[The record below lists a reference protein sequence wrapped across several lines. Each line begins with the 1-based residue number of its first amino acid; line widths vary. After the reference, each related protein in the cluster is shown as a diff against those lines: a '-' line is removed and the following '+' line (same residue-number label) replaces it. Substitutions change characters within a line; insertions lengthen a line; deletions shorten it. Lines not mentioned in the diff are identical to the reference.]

1 MASGDNVDVI
11 EVVETTSFP
20 VPAQPTVDH
29 LRPEQSTVE
38 EDYKSIGE
46 KITSFDS
53 SVVQH
58 GTTGG
63 KTLVGVSRNK
73 SERERKIGH
82 RRVGVGGEI
91 TYKKIQTTQIM
102 GSIQLGIQ
110 HAVGG
115 LASKPERDLLMQDF
129 MTVET
134 TNFPSEGSN
143 HTPAHHF
150 SEFKFKNYAPIAFRY
165 FRDLFGIQPDDFLMS
180 MCSAP
185 LRELSNPGASGS
197 IFYLTDDDEFIIK
210 TVQHKEGEFLQTLL
224 PGYYMNLN
232 QNPRTLLPKFFG
244 LYCYRCN
251 SKNVRLI
258 AMNNLLPS
266 SVKLH
271 QKYDLKGSTYKRKA
285 SKTERSKSSP
295 TYKDLD
301 FIEHHP
307 EGIFLEADTY
317 GALVKTIQRDCRVL
331 ESFKIMDYSL
341 LVGIHNLD
349 QAVKEKAQEQ
359 RLSASADEEIDEM
372 GGESDGFIQSER
384 EKQKEDRIGAA
395 ALNRSRSINRQRLV
409 AHSTAME
416 SIQAESEPIDEEDD
430 VPSGGIPARNAR
442 GERLLL
448 FLGIIDILQSY
459 RLKKKLEHTWKSMIH
474 DGDTVSVHRPGFY
487 AQRFQ
492 DFMAKTVFKKIPSL
506 DLPEIKGNHRK
517 FRNLVTSYIA
527 LKHSPSKRKSI
538 SRPLRPLEGDFDS
551 TAVAATGGS
560 TMHATSPTKAVSPP
574 DPAISATNVAASVPI
589 APSPPVNL
597 AAGPLSPPPLTLAT
611 GQGPH
616 HEHPPG
622 AAPTVKVTSYPA
634 VLKGRSAASPP
645 NPNLV
650 PSGKIPPPVP
660 PRGTGASRTARSSE
674 DHRAASTAASTTSSV
689 TSSRGDE
696 AAIITRY
703 RLHDS
708 SCDLHRSLLSDHSCT
723 STSITTA
730 KTVASTITAAT
741 SIKTT
746 SATSNALHAH
756 TSTSNTCRVT
766 DRDRIGGEAGRI
778 RLMDSIQHWH
788 TQELDEDEEEFVS
801 VVKIEDAY
809 FIKTSLHP
817 LRPDRG
823 IRRSSHLKD
832 FNETG
837 NDNYEVS
844 KKGTEKRGD
853 TKTDHLAKFTYF
865 LNPSSRADL
874 MNYKMSRKDKKYSE
888 TYYERVKRKQ
898 KNLEASI
905 TTVSHLRKPVEDA
918 RTHHIHTSYMEA
930 AEEWTNYNQ
939 KILKF
944 ASIKKDSILL
954 QKIRE
959 KSKRRK
965 RIAPE
970 PSMKKRTSKRETF
983 NGNLAEIEKTDAK
996 RENEKLSLKMSS
1008 LGNKSGYQIQEKSN
1022 KNDTGFTSKRK
1033 ESAIRCDETKQNCPS
1048 GRDNNYLDKKK
1059 NISKNINDE
1068 QINNTGGFKGI
1079 FANSYK
1085 AENMEDRIVHEGI
1098 SKFDRQ
1104 ANERFK
1110 KYKNESPKSDCK
1122 SCDGN
1127 SYFREEES
1135 SFDIKKTNS
1144 KDVKQDK
1151 LLNTIKREEFI
1162 FSSFE
1167 NDIRSRNSDV
1177 LKCSVFEKVKNF
1189 EKIKMDVRGKTKDAR
1204 REVHLDNLNYGNE
1217 IDAIK
1222 RKFALPVNE
1231 IRLNQEEEKIVLKGR
1246 LINTDVKHKRQ
1257 TFKSLSSSHC
1267 DNLSFN
1273 SEFGMLKPNVSFLH
1287 TYRKTRSFTCGTL
1300 PSTCSTPPPPF
1311 DDAVRSNDQTL
1322 ASGGHLQ
1329 QGSATPIL
1337 TSNLFSTHSKQNKVV
1352 HHVTLT
1358 KTYHDTVS
1366 ISDVHLE
1373 SSGSGSGSGG
1383 RETKS
1388 SLSVESGGSSSR
1400 GGGGLTWTPP
1410 AGSAEGSTPTWTE
1423 GTPSFTESS
1432 SSGDI
1437 GKLLYALNIYYGS

>member
-11 EVVETTSFP
+11 EVVETSFTG
-20 VPAQPTVDH
+20 PAQATEDH
-29 LRPEQSTVE
+29 LRPDQSTD
-38 EDYKSIGE
+38 EDNKSTGD
-46 KITSFDS
+46 KVTALDS
-53 SVVQH
+53 SITQH
-58 GTTGG
+58 GTAGL
-63 KTLVGVSRNK
+63 KTPAGVSRNK

-251 SKNVRLI
+251 SKNVRLV

-301 FIEHHP
+301 FMEHHSD
-307 EGIFLEADTY
+307 GIFLEADTY
-317 GALVKTIQRDCRVL
+317 SALVKTIQRDCRVL

-349 QAVKEKAQEQ
+349 QAAREKALEQ
-359 RLSASADEEIDEM
+359 RLSASADEEV
-372 GGESDGFIQSER
+372 GEVAGDAAGFIQAER
-384 EKQKEDRIGAA
+384 EREREDRIGAT

-430 VPSGGIPARNAR
+430 VPSPGGIPARNAR

-538 SRPLRPLEGDFDS
+538 TRPLRPLEGDFDS
-551 TAVAATGGS
+551 TAVPTTGSS
-560 TMHATSPTKAVSPP
+560 TMHATSPTKA
-574 DPAISATNVAASVPI
+574 
-589 APSPPVNL
+589 
-597 AAGPLSPPPLTLAT
+597 G
-611 GQGPH
+611 
-616 HEHPPG
+616 
-622 AAPTVKVTSYPA
+622 
-634 VLKGRSAASPP
+634 
-645 NPNLV
+645 
-650 PSGKIPPPVP
+650 
-660 PRGTGASRTARSSE
+660 
-674 DHRAASTAASTTSSV
+674 
-689 TSSRGDE
+689 
-696 AAIITRY
+696 
-703 RLHDS
+703 
-708 SCDLHRSLLSDHSCT
+708 
-723 STSITTA
+723 
-730 KTVASTITAAT
+730 
-741 SIKTT
+741 
-746 SATSNALHAH
+746 
-756 TSTSNTCRVT
+756 
-766 DRDRIGGEAGRI
+766 
-778 RLMDSIQHWH
+778 
-788 TQELDEDEEEFVS
+788 
-801 VVKIEDAY
+801 
-809 FIKTSLHP
+809 
-817 LRPDRG
+817 
-823 IRRSSHLKD
+823 
-832 FNETG
+832 
-837 NDNYEVS
+837 
-844 KKGTEKRGD
+844 
-853 TKTDHLAKFTYF
+853 
-865 LNPSSRADL
+865 
-874 MNYKMSRKDKKYSE
+874 
-888 TYYERVKRKQ
+888 
-898 KNLEASI
+898 
-905 TTVSHLRKPVEDA
+905 
-918 RTHHIHTSYMEA
+918 
-930 AEEWTNYNQ
+930 
-939 KILKF
+939 
-944 ASIKKDSILL
+944 
-954 QKIRE
+954 
-959 KSKRRK
+959 
-965 RIAPE
+965 
-970 PSMKKRTSKRETF
+970 
-983 NGNLAEIEKTDAK
+983 
-996 RENEKLSLKMSS
+996 
-1008 LGNKSGYQIQEKSN
+1008 
-1022 KNDTGFTSKRK
+1022 
-1033 ESAIRCDETKQNCPS
+1033 
-1048 GRDNNYLDKKK
+1048 
-1059 NISKNINDE
+1059 
-1068 QINNTGGFKGI
+1068 
-1079 FANSYK
+1079 
-1085 AENMEDRIVHEGI
+1085 
-1098 SKFDRQ
+1098 
-1104 ANERFK
+1104 
-1110 KYKNESPKSDCK
+1110 
-1122 SCDGN
+1122 
-1127 SYFREEES
+1127 
-1135 SFDIKKTNS
+1135 
-1144 KDVKQDK
+1144 
-1151 LLNTIKREEFI
+1151 
-1162 FSSFE
+1162 
-1167 NDIRSRNSDV
+1167 
-1177 LKCSVFEKVKNF
+1177 
-1189 EKIKMDVRGKTKDAR
+1189 
-1204 REVHLDNLNYGNE
+1204 
-1217 IDAIK
+1217 
-1222 RKFALPVNE
+1222 
-1231 IRLNQEEEKIVLKGR
+1231 
-1246 LINTDVKHKRQ
+1246 
-1257 TFKSLSSSHC
+1257 
-1267 DNLSFN
+1267 
-1273 SEFGMLKPNVSFLH
+1273 
-1287 TYRKTRSFTCGTL
+1287 GTL

-1322 ASGGHLQ
+1322 ASGGQLQ
-1329 QGSATPIL
+1329 QGAPATIL
-1337 TSNLFSTHSKQNKVV
+1337 TSSLSSAQSKQNKVV

-1358 KTYHDTVS
+1358 KTYHDAVS

-1388 SLSVESGGSSSR
+1388 SLSVESGGSSR

-1432 SSGDI
+1432 SSGDAGCPTTPI
-1437 GKLLYALNIYYGS
+1437 RGSQRQDDGGRIAATVEEALASLTTEMRRTSDTATDRVEQRTSLSMYRQVRTSFKRASAHRASIMRSVQRALSIQHREP

>member
-11 EVVETTSFP
+11 EVVETSFTG
-20 VPAQPTVDH
+20 PAQATEDH
-29 LRPEQSTVE
+29 LRPEQATDEDNKSTGDKV
-38 EDYKSIGE
+38 
-46 KITSFDS
+46 TAFDGS
-53 SVVQH
+53 AIQH
-58 GTTGG
+58 GIGG
-63 KTLVGVSRNK
+63 PKTPAGVSRNK

-251 SKNVRLI
+251 SKNVRLV

-285 SKTERSKSSP
+285 SKSERSKSSP

-301 FIEHHP
+301 FMEHHP

-317 GALVKTIQRDCRVL
+317 NALVKTIQRDCRVL

-349 QAVKEKAQEQ
+349 QAARDKAQEQ
-359 RLSASADEEIDEM
+359 RLSASAEEEVGEV
-372 GGESDGFIQSER
+372 GGESAGFTQAER
-384 EKQKEDRIGAA
+384 ERERDDRIGAS

-430 VPSGGIPARNAR
+430 VPSPGGIPARNAR

-538 SRPLRPLEGDFDS
+538 TRPLRPLDGDFDS
-551 TAVAATGGS
+551 TAVPTTGTS
-560 TMHATSPTKAVSPP
+560 TMHATSPTKAAVSPT
-574 DPAISATNVAASVPI
+574 DPAISTSSTVMSTSSAPI
-589 APSPPVNL
+589 ATSTPVNF
-597 AAGPLSPPPLTLAT
+597 AAGPVSPPPLTLAA
-611 GQGPH
+611 GPG
-616 HEHPPG
+616 PPHQEQPVQP
-622 AAPTVKVTSYPA
+622 ASTAKVTTYPA
-634 VLKGRSAASPP
+634 VLKGRTAASPP

-660 PRGTGASRTARSSE
+660 PRGTGQSRTARSSE
-674 DHRAASTAASTTSSV
+674 EHRGPGTTATLSTTSIA
-689 TSSRGDE
+689 SSRG
-696 AAIITRY
+696 
-703 RLHDS
+703 
-708 SCDLHRSLLSDHSCT
+708 
-723 STSITTA
+723 
-730 KTVASTITAAT
+730 
-741 SIKTT
+741 
-746 SATSNALHAH
+746 
-756 TSTSNTCRVT
+756 
-766 DRDRIGGEAGRI
+766 
-778 RLMDSIQHWH
+778 
-788 TQELDEDEEEFVS
+788 
-801 VVKIEDAY
+801 
-809 FIKTSLHP
+809 
-817 LRPDRG
+817 
-823 IRRSSHLKD
+823 
-832 FNETG
+832 
-837 NDNYEVS
+837 
-844 KKGTEKRGD
+844 
-853 TKTDHLAKFTYF
+853 
-865 LNPSSRADL
+865 
-874 MNYKMSRKDKKYSE
+874 
-888 TYYERVKRKQ
+888 
-898 KNLEASI
+898 
-905 TTVSHLRKPVEDA
+905 
-918 RTHHIHTSYMEA
+918 
-930 AEEWTNYNQ
+930 
-939 KILKF
+939 
-944 ASIKKDSILL
+944 
-954 QKIRE
+954 
-959 KSKRRK
+959 
-965 RIAPE
+965 
-970 PSMKKRTSKRETF
+970 
-983 NGNLAEIEKTDAK
+983 
-996 RENEKLSLKMSS
+996 
-1008 LGNKSGYQIQEKSN
+1008 
-1022 KNDTGFTSKRK
+1022 
-1033 ESAIRCDETKQNCPS
+1033 
-1048 GRDNNYLDKKK
+1048 
-1059 NISKNINDE
+1059 
-1068 QINNTGGFKGI
+1068 
-1079 FANSYK
+1079 
-1085 AENMEDRIVHEGI
+1085 
-1098 SKFDRQ
+1098 
-1104 ANERFK
+1104 
-1110 KYKNESPKSDCK
+1110 
-1122 SCDGN
+1122 
-1127 SYFREEES
+1127 
-1135 SFDIKKTNS
+1135 
-1144 KDVKQDK
+1144 
-1151 LLNTIKREEFI
+1151 
-1162 FSSFE
+1162 
-1167 NDIRSRNSDV
+1167 
-1177 LKCSVFEKVKNF
+1177 
-1189 EKIKMDVRGKTKDAR
+1189 
-1204 REVHLDNLNYGNE
+1204 
-1217 IDAIK
+1217 
-1222 RKFALPVNE
+1222 
-1231 IRLNQEEEKIVLKGR
+1231 
-1246 LINTDVKHKRQ
+1246 
-1257 TFKSLSSSHC
+1257 
-1267 DNLSFN
+1267 
-1273 SEFGMLKPNVSFLH
+1273 
-1287 TYRKTRSFTCGTL
+1287 GTL

-1322 ASGGHLQ
+1322 ASGGQLQ
-1329 QGSATPIL
+1329 HGATTTIL
-1337 TSNLFSTHSKQNKVV
+1337 TSSLSSAQSKQNKVV

-1358 KTYHDTVS
+1358 KTYHDAVS

-1388 SLSVESGGSSSR
+1388 SLSVESGGSSR

-1432 SSGDI
+1432 SSGDAGCPTTPI
-1437 GKLLYALNIYYGS
+1437 RGSQRQDDGGRIAATVEEALASLTTEMRRTNGNAKDLEQRSSLSMYTQVRTSFKRASMTRISILRNMQRVLSIQRREL

>member
-11 EVVETTSFP
+11 EVVETSFSGLAP
-20 VPAQPTVDH
+20 PALDH
-29 LRPEQSTVE
+29 RADQSAD
-38 EDYKSIGE
+38 EDYKSSGE
-46 KITSFDS
+46 KTTAFDS

-58 GTTGG
+58 GTAGG
-63 KTLVGVSRNK
+63 KAPVGVSRNK

-197 IFYLTDDDEFIIK
+197 IFYLTEDDEFIIK

-251 SKNVRLI
+251 SKNVRLV

-349 QAVKEKAQEQ
+349 QAAKEKAQEQ
-359 RLSASADEEIDEM
+359 RLSASADEEGEM
-372 GGESDGFIQSER
+372 GGESGGFIHVER
-384 EKQKEDRIGAA
+384 EKERDDRIGAV

-448 FLGIIDILQSY
+448 FVGIIDILQSY

-492 DFMAKTVFKKIPSL
+492 DFMAKTVFKKIPS
-506 DLPEIKGNHRK
+506 P
-517 FRNLVTSYIA
+517 

-538 SRPLRPLEGDFDS
+538 TRPLRPLDGDFDS

-560 TMHATSPTKAVSPP
+560 TMHATSPTKA
-574 DPAISATNVAASVPI
+574 
-589 APSPPVNL
+589 
-597 AAGPLSPPPLTLAT
+597 G
-611 GQGPH
+611 
-616 HEHPPG
+616 
-622 AAPTVKVTSYPA
+622 
-634 VLKGRSAASPP
+634 
-645 NPNLV
+645 
-650 PSGKIPPPVP
+650 
-660 PRGTGASRTARSSE
+660 
-674 DHRAASTAASTTSSV
+674 
-689 TSSRGDE
+689 
-696 AAIITRY
+696 
-703 RLHDS
+703 
-708 SCDLHRSLLSDHSCT
+708 
-723 STSITTA
+723 
-730 KTVASTITAAT
+730 
-741 SIKTT
+741 
-746 SATSNALHAH
+746 
-756 TSTSNTCRVT
+756 
-766 DRDRIGGEAGRI
+766 
-778 RLMDSIQHWH
+778 
-788 TQELDEDEEEFVS
+788 
-801 VVKIEDAY
+801 
-809 FIKTSLHP
+809 
-817 LRPDRG
+817 
-823 IRRSSHLKD
+823 
-832 FNETG
+832 
-837 NDNYEVS
+837 
-844 KKGTEKRGD
+844 
-853 TKTDHLAKFTYF
+853 
-865 LNPSSRADL
+865 
-874 MNYKMSRKDKKYSE
+874 
-888 TYYERVKRKQ
+888 
-898 KNLEASI
+898 
-905 TTVSHLRKPVEDA
+905 
-918 RTHHIHTSYMEA
+918 
-930 AEEWTNYNQ
+930 
-939 KILKF
+939 
-944 ASIKKDSILL
+944 
-954 QKIRE
+954 
-959 KSKRRK
+959 
-965 RIAPE
+965 
-970 PSMKKRTSKRETF
+970 
-983 NGNLAEIEKTDAK
+983 
-996 RENEKLSLKMSS
+996 
-1008 LGNKSGYQIQEKSN
+1008 
-1022 KNDTGFTSKRK
+1022 
-1033 ESAIRCDETKQNCPS
+1033 
-1048 GRDNNYLDKKK
+1048 
-1059 NISKNINDE
+1059 
-1068 QINNTGGFKGI
+1068 
-1079 FANSYK
+1079 
-1085 AENMEDRIVHEGI
+1085 
-1098 SKFDRQ
+1098 
-1104 ANERFK
+1104 
-1110 KYKNESPKSDCK
+1110 
-1122 SCDGN
+1122 
-1127 SYFREEES
+1127 
-1135 SFDIKKTNS
+1135 
-1144 KDVKQDK
+1144 
-1151 LLNTIKREEFI
+1151 
-1162 FSSFE
+1162 
-1167 NDIRSRNSDV
+1167 
-1177 LKCSVFEKVKNF
+1177 
-1189 EKIKMDVRGKTKDAR
+1189 
-1204 REVHLDNLNYGNE
+1204 
-1217 IDAIK
+1217 
-1222 RKFALPVNE
+1222 
-1231 IRLNQEEEKIVLKGR
+1231 
-1246 LINTDVKHKRQ
+1246 
-1257 TFKSLSSSHC
+1257 
-1267 DNLSFN
+1267 
-1273 SEFGMLKPNVSFLH
+1273 
-1287 TYRKTRSFTCGTL
+1287 GTL

-1329 QGSATPIL
+1329 QSGAANVLASSLASA
-1337 TSNLFSTHSKQNKVV
+1337 HSKQNKVV
-1352 HHVTLT
+1352 HHVTVT
-1358 KTYHDTVS
+1358 KMYHDTVRKRKI

-1388 SLSVESGGSSSR
+1388 SLSVESGGSSRGGGSGSGGG

-1437 GKLLYALNIYYGS
+1437 GCPTTPIKGNQRQDDGGRIAATVEEALASLTTEMKRSSQDGQHELEQSTSFSFYRQIRTSLKRGGTNHVAIMRSMQRALNVRRRAP

>member
-29 LRPEQSTVE
+29 LRPEQSAVE
-38 EDYKSIGE
+38 EDNKSIGE

-538 SRPLRPLEGDFDS
+538 SRPLKPLEGDFDS

-560 TMHATSPTKAVSPP
+560 TMHATSPTKAAVSPP

-589 APSPPVNL
+589 ATSTPVNL

-689 TSSRGDE
+689 TSSRG
-696 AAIITRY
+696 
-703 RLHDS
+703 
-708 SCDLHRSLLSDHSCT
+708 
-723 STSITTA
+723 
-730 KTVASTITAAT
+730 
-741 SIKTT
+741 
-746 SATSNALHAH
+746 
-756 TSTSNTCRVT
+756 
-766 DRDRIGGEAGRI
+766 
-778 RLMDSIQHWH
+778 
-788 TQELDEDEEEFVS
+788 
-801 VVKIEDAY
+801 
-809 FIKTSLHP
+809 
-817 LRPDRG
+817 
-823 IRRSSHLKD
+823 
-832 FNETG
+832 
-837 NDNYEVS
+837 
-844 KKGTEKRGD
+844 
-853 TKTDHLAKFTYF
+853 
-865 LNPSSRADL
+865 
-874 MNYKMSRKDKKYSE
+874 
-888 TYYERVKRKQ
+888 
-898 KNLEASI
+898 
-905 TTVSHLRKPVEDA
+905 
-918 RTHHIHTSYMEA
+918 
-930 AEEWTNYNQ
+930 
-939 KILKF
+939 
-944 ASIKKDSILL
+944 
-954 QKIRE
+954 
-959 KSKRRK
+959 
-965 RIAPE
+965 
-970 PSMKKRTSKRETF
+970 
-983 NGNLAEIEKTDAK
+983 
-996 RENEKLSLKMSS
+996 
-1008 LGNKSGYQIQEKSN
+1008 
-1022 KNDTGFTSKRK
+1022 
-1033 ESAIRCDETKQNCPS
+1033 
-1048 GRDNNYLDKKK
+1048 
-1059 NISKNINDE
+1059 
-1068 QINNTGGFKGI
+1068 
-1079 FANSYK
+1079 
-1085 AENMEDRIVHEGI
+1085 
-1098 SKFDRQ
+1098 
-1104 ANERFK
+1104 
-1110 KYKNESPKSDCK
+1110 
-1122 SCDGN
+1122 
-1127 SYFREEES
+1127 
-1135 SFDIKKTNS
+1135 
-1144 KDVKQDK
+1144 
-1151 LLNTIKREEFI
+1151 
-1162 FSSFE
+1162 
-1167 NDIRSRNSDV
+1167 
-1177 LKCSVFEKVKNF
+1177 
-1189 EKIKMDVRGKTKDAR
+1189 
-1204 REVHLDNLNYGNE
+1204 
-1217 IDAIK
+1217 
-1222 RKFALPVNE
+1222 
-1231 IRLNQEEEKIVLKGR
+1231 
-1246 LINTDVKHKRQ
+1246 
-1257 TFKSLSSSHC
+1257 
-1267 DNLSFN
+1267 
-1273 SEFGMLKPNVSFLH
+1273 
-1287 TYRKTRSFTCGTL
+1287 GTL

-1329 QGSATPIL
+1329 QGGATPIL

-1352 HHVTLT
+1352 HRVALT
-1358 KTYHDTVS
+1358 KTYHDTVSLSALNMTNEFILS

-1437 GKLLYALNIYYGS
+1437 GCPTTPIKGNQRQDDGGRTAATVEEALASLTTEMRRTSQGEQHQLEQSTSFSLYRQIRTSLKRGSLNHVVIMKNMQRALNIRRAS

>member
-11 EVVETTSFP
+11 EVVETSFGGGNRGDD
-20 VPAQPTVDH
+20 VSSRLNDSGD
-29 LRPEQSTVE
+29 EDDKSTT
-38 EDYKSIGE
+38 GE
-46 KITSFDS
+46 RVTFDS
-53 SVVQH
+53 SVAQH
-58 GTTGG
+58 GSGG
-63 KTLVGVSRNK
+63 PKTPSGMSRGK

-197 IFYLTDDDEFIIK
+197 IFYLTEDDEFIIK

-266 SVKLH
+266 AVKLH

-285 SKTERSKSSP
+285 SRSERSKKSP

-301 FIEHHP
+301 FMEHHP

-349 QAVKEKAQEQ
+349 QAAREKTEP
-359 RLSASADEEIDEM
+359 RLSTTVEEEP
-372 GGESDGFIQSER
+372 GEAGYESGSFVQVER
-384 EKQKEDRIGAA
+384 EKDREERIGAT

-430 VPSGGIPARNAR
+430 VPSPGGIPARNAR

-538 SRPLRPLEGDFDS
+538 TRPLRPLEGDFDS
-551 TAVAATGGS
+551 TG
-560 TMHATSPTKAVSPP
+560 
-574 DPAISATNVAASVPI
+574 
-589 APSPPVNL
+589 
-597 AAGPLSPPPLTLAT
+597 
-611 GQGPH
+611 
-616 HEHPPG
+616 
-622 AAPTVKVTSYPA
+622 
-634 VLKGRSAASPP
+634 
-645 NPNLV
+645 
-650 PSGKIPPPVP
+650 
-660 PRGTGASRTARSSE
+660 
-674 DHRAASTAASTTSSV
+674 
-689 TSSRGDE
+689 
-696 AAIITRY
+696 
-703 RLHDS
+703 
-708 SCDLHRSLLSDHSCT
+708 
-723 STSITTA
+723 
-730 KTVASTITAAT
+730 
-741 SIKTT
+741 
-746 SATSNALHAH
+746 
-756 TSTSNTCRVT
+756 
-766 DRDRIGGEAGRI
+766 
-778 RLMDSIQHWH
+778 
-788 TQELDEDEEEFVS
+788 
-801 VVKIEDAY
+801 
-809 FIKTSLHP
+809 
-817 LRPDRG
+817 
-823 IRRSSHLKD
+823 
-832 FNETG
+832 
-837 NDNYEVS
+837 
-844 KKGTEKRGD
+844 
-853 TKTDHLAKFTYF
+853 
-865 LNPSSRADL
+865 
-874 MNYKMSRKDKKYSE
+874 
-888 TYYERVKRKQ
+888 
-898 KNLEASI
+898 
-905 TTVSHLRKPVEDA
+905 
-918 RTHHIHTSYMEA
+918 
-930 AEEWTNYNQ
+930 
-939 KILKF
+939 
-944 ASIKKDSILL
+944 
-954 QKIRE
+954 
-959 KSKRRK
+959 
-965 RIAPE
+965 
-970 PSMKKRTSKRETF
+970 
-983 NGNLAEIEKTDAK
+983 
-996 RENEKLSLKMSS
+996 
-1008 LGNKSGYQIQEKSN
+1008 
-1022 KNDTGFTSKRK
+1022 
-1033 ESAIRCDETKQNCPS
+1033 
-1048 GRDNNYLDKKK
+1048 
-1059 NISKNINDE
+1059 
-1068 QINNTGGFKGI
+1068 
-1079 FANSYK
+1079 
-1085 AENMEDRIVHEGI
+1085 
-1098 SKFDRQ
+1098 
-1104 ANERFK
+1104 
-1110 KYKNESPKSDCK
+1110 
-1122 SCDGN
+1122 
-1127 SYFREEES
+1127 
-1135 SFDIKKTNS
+1135 
-1144 KDVKQDK
+1144 
-1151 LLNTIKREEFI
+1151 
-1162 FSSFE
+1162 
-1167 NDIRSRNSDV
+1167 
-1177 LKCSVFEKVKNF
+1177 
-1189 EKIKMDVRGKTKDAR
+1189 
-1204 REVHLDNLNYGNE
+1204 
-1217 IDAIK
+1217 
-1222 RKFALPVNE
+1222 
-1231 IRLNQEEEKIVLKGR
+1231 
-1246 LINTDVKHKRQ
+1246 
-1257 TFKSLSSSHC
+1257 
-1267 DNLSFN
+1267 
-1273 SEFGMLKPNVSFLH
+1273 
-1287 TYRKTRSFTCGTL
+1287 GTL

-1311 DDAVRSNDQTL
+1311 DDAMRSNDQTL

-1329 QGSATPIL
+1329 TTVA
-1337 TSNLFSTHSKQNKVV
+1337 HAKQNRTV
-1352 HHVTLT
+1352 HHVTLST
-1358 KTYHDTVS
+1358 KTYHDSVS

-1373 SSGSGSGSGG
+1373 SSGSGGSGG

-1388 SLSVESGGSSSR
+1388 SLSVESGGSSR

-1437 GKLLYALNIYYGS
+1437 GCPTTPTKGNHRNDVGGRVAATVEEALASLTTEMKQKQSGGSHGKLDGTEITDWQNGSGSEDSSSCNFEAERVRKPRKPRRR